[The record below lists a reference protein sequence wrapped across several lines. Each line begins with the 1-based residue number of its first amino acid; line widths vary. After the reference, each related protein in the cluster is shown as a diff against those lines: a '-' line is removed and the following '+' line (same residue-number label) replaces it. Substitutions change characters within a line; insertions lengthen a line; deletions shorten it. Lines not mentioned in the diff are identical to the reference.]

1 MPNIRKRKT
10 DRGVPL
16 PLLQRASNEVQEG
29 QSVRAVAK
37 FHDWMPTKYLT
48 QRSLKRRQ
56 KSISAKNPNPTGS
69 SRFRTHLMKMKLN
82 TALCAWRATPGP
94 RRSGCSVA
102 PVKPGHTRTAQMEVP
117 FTPATT
123 VNLINSGVL
132 F

>member
-1 MPNIRKRKT
+1 
-10 DRGVPL
+10 
-16 PLLQRASNEVQEG
+16 
-29 QSVRAVAK
+29 VAK
-37 FHDWMPTKYLT
+37 SLDICHVTLYRFHK
-48 QRSLKRRQ
+48 KRLRLESQ
-56 KSISAKNPNPTGS
+56 TNPTR
-69 SRFRTHLMKMKLN
+69 SRRYRTHLMKMRPN